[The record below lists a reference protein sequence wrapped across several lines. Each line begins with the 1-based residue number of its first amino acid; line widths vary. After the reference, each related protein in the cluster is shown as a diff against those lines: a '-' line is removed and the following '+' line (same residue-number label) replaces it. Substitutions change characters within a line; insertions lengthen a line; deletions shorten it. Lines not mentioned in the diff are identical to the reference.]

1 MMSHS
6 IILEDK
12 NEFKIRCIK
21 VSVMVTVQL
30 SPKQVDLFPHSEEEM
45 EGIVG
50 PMALM
55 KDSDGKEEAKTSIH
69 LLYPVQRET
78 PANHHHEAGGQ
89 KPSSHM
95 ARWNQHHQHSLQLAL
110 NSNDTHPPLLDIEIE
125 LQHPQMPLA
134 IKYL

>member
-1 MMSHS
+1 
-6 IILEDK
+6 
-12 NEFKIRCIK
+12 
-21 VSVMVTVQL
+21 MVTVQL
-30 SPKQVDLFPHSEEEM
+30 APNQVELFPHCVEEM
-45 EGIVG
+45 GGIVG

-55 KDSDGKEEAKTSIH
+55 KDSDRKEEAKTSIH

-78 PANHHHEAGGQ
+78 PANHHEAGGQ

-110 NSNDTHPPLLDIEIE
+110 NSNDTHPPPLDIEIQ